1 MKYFTVSDIAKI
13 TGGTLIGEGKASVG
27 AIVVDSRNVNTGD
40 LFATFK
46 GEKSDG
52 HDYIPTAF
60 EKGASCCLAEHAVE
74 GAKGSVIVVDDVQS
88 AIEKIGKAC
97 RESLNIP
104 IIGITGSVGKTTA
117 KEMVWSVLSQR
128 YNTMKT
134 EGNHNNQIGVPMTLS
149 RIEKEHEAAVVELGI
164 SGFGEMRLLSSM
176 ARPTAALFTYIGH
189 AHLEFL
195 HDLDGVFEAKTE
207 MLENMS
213 DDAPVIINGDDE
225 KLIQLKYRKNILS
238 FGLGEENDVRAENI
252 EVCPDGTTECSIL
265 FKERKI
271 DVKIPAYGQHMVYAA
286 LEGASAGII
295 MGLTDGEIKNGIEA
309 YKTVGRRSAVTDT
322 GFITVVDDCYNA
334 NPDSMKCAVD
344 SLMRM
349 NGRHVCVVSDMRELG
364 ENSEEMHRQ
373 IGRYMVKK
381 GVDLV
386 LAYGPMSRFLC
397 GELGERAVWFEE
409 KQALSDAL
417 EKYIEKGDC
426 VLVKAS
432 LGMHL
437 ENAAEALKMMKK

>member
-13 TGGTLIGEGKASVG
+13 TGGTLTGEGNAEVG
-27 AIVVDSRNVNTGD
+27 AIVVDSRNVKKGD
-40 LFATFK
+40 LFAAFK

-60 EKGASCCLAEHAVE
+60 EKGASCCLAERIPE
-74 GAKGSVIVVDDVQS
+74 GVRGSVIVVDNVQS

-97 RESLNIP
+97 REKLNIP
-104 IIGITGSVGKTTA
+104 VIGVTGSVGKTTA
-117 KEMVWSVLSQR
+117 KEMVWAVLSQR
-128 YNTMKT
+128 FNTLKT

-149 RIEKEHEAAVVELGI
+149 RIEREHEAAVVELGI

-195 HDLDGVFEAKTE
+195 HDLDGVFAAKTE
-207 MLENMS
+207 MLENM
-213 DDAPVIINGDDE
+213 DEDALTVINGDDE
-225 KLIQLKYRKNILS
+225 KLRQLAYRKNLIS
-238 FGLGEENDVRAENI
+238 FGLNENNDVRAENI
-252 EVCPDGTTECSIL
+252 KACTDGTTECTIL
-265 FKERKI
+265 YGERKI

-286 LEGASAGII
+286 LEGAAVGFA
-295 MGLTDGEIKNGIEA
+295 MGLSGEEIKNGIES
-309 YKTVGRRSAVTDT
+309 YQTVGRRGAVTDT
-322 GFITVVDDCYNA
+322 GFITVIDDCYNA

-349 NGRHVCVVSDMRELG
+349 SGRHVCVVSDMRELG

-373 IGRYMVKK
+373 VGKYMAEK
-381 GVDLV
+381 GVELV
-386 LAYGPMSRFLC
+386 LSCGPMSRFLC
-397 GELGERAVWFEE
+397 EESGERAVWFEE
-409 KQALSDAL
+409 KQTLIDSL
-417 EKYIEKGDC
+417 EKYTEKGDC

>member
-1 MKYFTVSDIAKI
+1 MKYFTVSDIAEI
-13 TGGTLIGEGKASVG
+13 TGGTLTGEGNAEVG
-27 AIVVDSRNVNTGD
+27 AIVVDSRNIKSGD
-40 LFATFK
+40 LFAAFK

-52 HDYIPTAF
+52 HDYIATAF
-60 EKGASCCLAEHAVE
+60 EKGASCCLAERIPE
-74 GAKGSVIVVDDVQS
+74 GVRGSIIVVDNVQS

-97 RESLNIP
+97 REKLNIP

-128 YNTMKT
+128 WNTLKT

-149 RIEKEHEAAVVELGI
+149 RIEREHEAAVVELGI

-176 ARPTAALFTYIGH
+176 ARPTAAVFTYIGH

-195 HDLDGVFEAKTE
+195 HDLDGVFRAKTE
-207 MLENMS
+207 MLENMAE
-213 DDAPVIINGDDE
+213 DAPVIINGDDE
-225 KLIQLKYRKNILS
+225 KLVRLKYRKNILS
-238 FGLGEENDVRAENI
+238 FGLNDNNDVRAENI
-252 EVCPDGTTECSIL
+252 EAYSDGTTGCTL
-265 FKERKI
+265 RYKDCCF

-286 LEGASAGII
+286 LEGASVGFA
-295 MGLTDGEIKNGIEA
+295 MGLTDSEIKSGIEA
-309 YKTVGRRSAVTDT
+309 YKTVGRRGAVTDN
-322 GFITVVDDCYNA
+322 GFITVIDDCYNA

-349 NGRHVCVVSDMRELG
+349 SGRHVCVVSDMRELG

-373 IGRYMVKK
+373 VGRYMAEK
-381 GVDLV
+381 GIGLV
-386 LAYGPMSRFLC
+386 LAYGPMSRFMC
-397 GELGERAVWFEE
+397 EELGEKAVYFEE
-409 KQALSDAL
+409 KQSLTDSL
-417 EKYIEKGDC
+417 EKYIKKGDC

-437 ENAAEALKMMKK
+437 ENAAETLKMMKK